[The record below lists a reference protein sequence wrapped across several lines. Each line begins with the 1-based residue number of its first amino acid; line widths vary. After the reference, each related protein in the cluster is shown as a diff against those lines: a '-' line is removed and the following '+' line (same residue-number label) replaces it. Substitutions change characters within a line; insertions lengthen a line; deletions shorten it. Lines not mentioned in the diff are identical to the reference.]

1 MSEEIKEFA
10 PIVEGQDQPIQFDPN
25 KKYTWSADEVFTLT
39 GGQFGV
45 VLNALRAT
53 ISTKEAQTILL
64 ANEAAIAIENVL
76 ASSVEAG
83 VVKEKI

>member
-1 MSEEIKEFA
+1 MSEEIKEIT
-10 PIVEGQDQPIQFDPN
+10 PTEGQEPTQFDPN
-25 KKYTWSADEVFTLT
+25 KKYTWSANEVFTLT

-76 ASSVEAG
+76 AGAVNAG

>member
-10 PIVEGQDQPIQFDPN
+10 PIVEQGQEPIKFDPN
-25 KKYTWSADEVFTLT
+25 KKYTWSAGESFTLT

-45 VLNALRAT
+45 ILNALRAT

-76 ASSVEAG
+76 AGAVEAG
-83 VVKEKI
+83 VVKEQI